1 MKNRS
6 FLFTKLCACVTAL
19 VLLTGMFPSAVL
31 ADSYTATT
39 MRLLHYEGKVEIED
53 SSGKQR
59 PVMENVRL
67 NSGEAMKTGESSTA
81 SVGLD
86 QGRVVTLDALSR
98 VEFEKKAGALSM
110 NLTEGHLFLDVSEK
124 LDANETMD
132 IKTSTMVVGIRGTI
146 IYVSNEPVTDEAA
159 ADLRSVDLEG
169 LAPEKGS
176 IVRLSQLGVLEGTAQ
191 ITYTDNAGRKVSGRG
206 DGKSEGTSAGK
217 APVRLVH
224 AAGIVGLSGTLP
236 VSERQQDSGCYKQL
250 GHYRIRKRKR
260 NDKTANALN
269 HIRTYDGGA
278 GTKSDP
284 VHRLSF

>member
-6 FLFTKLCACVTAL
+6 CLFTKLCACVTAL
-19 VLLTGMFPSAVL
+19 VLLAGMFPSAVL

-110 NLTEGHLFLDVSEK
+110 NLTEGH
-124 LDANETMD
+124 
-132 IKTSTMVVGIRGTI
+132 G
-146 IYVSNEPVTDEAA
+146 
-159 ADLRSVDLEG
+159 
-169 LAPEKGS
+169 
-176 IVRLSQLGVLEGTAQ
+176 
-191 ITYTDNAGRKVSGRG
+191 
-206 DGKSEGTSAGK
+206 
-217 APVRLVH
+217 
-224 AAGIVGLSGTLP
+224 
-236 VSERQQDSGCYKQL
+236 
-250 GHYRIRKRKR
+250 
-260 NDKTANALN
+260 
-269 HIRTYDGGA
+269 
-278 GTKSDP
+278 
-284 VHRLSF
+284 